1 MRLRTHLTHKQ
12 LSELLLAEP
21 EETSPRLAELRGHL
35 RTCPV
40 CAAEIASL
48 QQSLSRF
55 RSATIAWAGHAS
67 ASRSWLAPG
76 LAPALGSVEP
86 AASRS
91 RFRPI
96 LWAAAAVLLA
106 TAIPFALHGHR
117 SGYKSGAPQPAAE
130 VHIQQSSPVTD
141 EALLE
146 EIDQTLSSSIPTPMQ
161 PLADPTAGHSSQ
173 IDSTPRK
180 N

>member
-1 MRLRTHLTHKQ
+1 MSLRTHLTHKQ

-35 RTCPV
+35 RACPV

-55 RSATIAWAGHAS
+55 RSATTAWADHAS
-67 ASRSWLAPG
+67 ASRSWLSPG
-76 LAPALGSVEP
+76 LGSVEP
-86 AASRS
+86 AGSYRRS
-91 RFRPI
+91 RPL
-96 LWAAAAVLLA
+96 LWASAAVLLA
-106 TAIPFALHGHR
+106 AAIPFALHRHR
-117 SGYKSGAPQPAAE
+117 SSAPPPTAE
-130 VHIQQSSPVTD
+130 VHIRQSSPVTD

-161 PLADPTAGHSSQ
+161 PLADPTAEHSGQ
-173 IDSTPRK
+173 IDSTPRR

>member
-1 MRLRTHLTHKQ
+1 MSLRTHLTHKQ

-35 RTCPV
+35 RSCPV

-55 RSATIAWAGHAS
+55 RSATTAWAGHAS
-67 ASRSWLAPG
+67 ASRSWLSPG
-76 LAPALGSVEP
+76 LAPALGSMGSMEP
-86 AASRS
+86 ATARS
-91 RFRPI
+91 RFRPL

-106 TAIPFALHGHR
+106 AAIPFAIHNHR
-117 SGYKSGAPQPAAE
+117 SPPPPPTADT
-130 VHIQQSSPVTD
+130 HIRQFSPVTD

-146 EIDQTLSSSIPTPMQ
+146 EIDQTLSSSVPTPMQ